1 MKTPFIL
8 IIDGMTGAGKSS
20 VSKLLSK
27 KLPRT
32 AVIGMDKVK
41 LFISD
46 FERNERDNGIARNII
61 REMTKIYLDNEISVI
76 IEQPIKSEEVNIY
89 ESMAEAYSMPIYKT
103 QLFTTPELA
112 MQRVLERQKDRDN
125 KVPEERI
132 KQNIAYFKSKKDR
145 GFKQIDTTSKS
156 IENVAAEIFSLLE
169 SE

>member
-112 MQRVLERQKDRDN
+112 MQ
-125 KVPEERI
+125 
-132 KQNIAYFKSKKDR
+132 
-145 GFKQIDTTSKS
+145 
-156 IENVAAEIFSLLE
+156 
-169 SE
+169 